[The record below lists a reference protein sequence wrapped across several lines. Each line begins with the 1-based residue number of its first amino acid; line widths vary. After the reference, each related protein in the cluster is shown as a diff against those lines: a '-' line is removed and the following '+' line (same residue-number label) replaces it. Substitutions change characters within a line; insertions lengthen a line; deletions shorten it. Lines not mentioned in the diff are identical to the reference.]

1 MNRVVLL
8 VDDNESFRTS
18 TAWLLGA
25 MGHAVREFASGE
37 ALLEAVDALLAER
50 CAACVLTDVRM
61 PGLDGLQLHDA
72 LIARDTGWPVVYMTG
87 HGDVPLA
94 VAAMRKGAC
103 TFLEKPFRDAAL
115 EQALEEAF
123 ERAAAI
129 ASARAVAARA
139 APQATAPTAPT
150 PPHTS
155 PAGRAAR
162 PEVAGATSG
171 LVRLT
176 PRERQVLDLVVEGTL
191 NKTIADRLGISIKTV
206 ELHRANMMQK
216 MGARSIADLVRRV
229 LSVEQG
235 SP

>member
-8 VDDNESFRTS
+8 VDDNEGFRTS
-18 TAWLLGA
+18 TAWLLGG
-25 MGHAVREFASGE
+25 MGHAVREFGSAE
-37 ALLEAVDALLAER
+37 ALLEAVDALVAEG

-103 TFLEKPFRDAAL
+103 SFLEKPFRDTAL

-123 ERAAAI
+123 ERAVAS
-129 ASARAVAARA
+129 ASARATTGPLKAPGAAPGAAPDRAAAAAR
-139 APQATAPTAPT
+139 TAPPE
-150 PPHTS
+150 S
-155 PAGRAAR
+155 AGSASA
-162 PEVAGATSG
+162 
-171 LVRLT
+171 
-176 PRERQVLDLVVEGTL
+176 LDLVVEGTL

-216 MGARSIADLVRRV
+216 MGARSIADLMRRV

-235 SP
+235 SR

>member
-8 VDDNESFRTS
+8 VDDNEGFRTS
-18 TAWLLGA
+18 TAWLLGG
-25 MGHAVREFASGE
+25 MGHAVREFGSAE
-37 ALLEAVDALLAER
+37 ALLEAVDALVAEG

-103 TFLEKPFRDAAL
+103 SFLEKPFRDTAL

-123 ERAAAI
+123 ERAVAS
-129 ASARAVAARA
+129 ASARATTGPLKAPGAAPGAAPDRAAAAAR
-139 APQATAPTAPT
+139 TAPPE
-150 PPHTS
+150 S
-155 PAGRAAR
+155 AGSASAL
-162 PEVAGATSG
+162 A
-171 LVRLT
+171 RLT

-216 MGARSIADLVRRV
+216 MGARSIADLMRRV

-235 SP
+235 SR